1 MLLLGFIQMDF
12 NKRME
17 TKVILFAVICILSV
31 VIPTEGTICK
41 HAETC
46 AQCFTLH
53 KDCTWCADEVF
64 QSGRTKYTRCDIE
77 DNLIKKK
84 CNSIINPDND
94 LQFIKNENLRDEI
107 GNKTGIHI
115 QPQVIN
121 LKLRPRKPHRIE
133 LAYRE
138 AKDSAVDLYVLMD
151 LSASMKR
158 SKETLSK
165 LGQTLAKE
173 MKKITKKFLLGF
185 GSYVEKEIPPFVFT
199 DSNITMC
206 SDCAMTYDYRHVM
219 KLSPNG
225 TKFSQMVAAAEI
237 SGSNDIPEAGFDAL
251 MQTLVCE
258 QIGWRSKSRKLV
270 LFIAG
275 SSFHTAGSGKLLG
288 VVKPNDERCHLTAAG
303 EYSESKVQ
311 DYPSVSQIRSQVNSK
326 KVNVIFAVPK
336 DQLMTYKHLSNFLLG
351 STVTTLQKDS
361 ANILDVI
368 KSNYRAIVRR
378 VQLRAENN
386 ENITVK
392 FFSKC
397 NSDELKETDVCENL
411 DADSKVSFAV
421 EIEVDKCPEKEADR
435 KRTFTIHPIGLA
447 NTLTIHLELLC
458 ECNCTEATKVPD
470 ECSGKGVKKCGACI
484 CKENYV
490 GRNCEC
496 DRENVTNQA
505 LDELCKNPDT
515 GLICSDRGQCVCGV
529 CMCDNIK
536 SSKDRFFSEQY
547 CQCDDYSCD
556 IIDGKLCGGSK
567 QGVCNCGVCK
577 CKDGFEGPNCLCS
590 TNNSTCIAENG
601 FICNG
606 KGICECGKCIC
617 DKESLHRG
625 PLCEDC
631 PTCSGMCSETK
642 HCVQCKIFQSG
653 NYTSE
658 VCDKLCNDYEITAV
672 EELSEDS
679 TRKKCQFVDDDHCTF
694 LYKYWYEGTKVS
706 IEAKKGKSCPIPD
719 YVVPLAVVI
728 GIILLGIIALLIFKC
743 VTTIYD
749 RREYAQFLLSKED
762 ARWSPRENPIYKVP
776 KSTYMN
782 PLYGGKKSYPE

>member
-1 MLLLGFIQMDF
+1 
-12 NKRME
+12 
-17 TKVILFAVICILSV
+17 
-31 VIPTEGTICK
+31 
-41 HAETC
+41 
-46 AQCFTLH
+46 
-53 KDCTWCADEVF
+53 
-64 QSGRTKYTRCDIE
+64 
-77 DNLIKKK
+77 
-84 CNSIINPDND
+84 
-94 LQFIKNENLRDEI
+94 
-107 GNKTGIHI
+107 
-115 QPQVIN
+115 
-121 LKLRPRKPHRIE
+121 
-133 LAYRE
+133 
-138 AKDSAVDLYVLMD
+138 MD

-185 GSYVEKEIPPFVFT
+185 GSFVEKEIPPFVYT

-206 SDCAMTYDYRHVM
+206 HDCALTFDYRHVM
-219 KLSPNG
+219 RLSPNG

-251 MQTLVCE
+251 MQALVCK

-288 VVKPNDERCHLTAAG
+288 VVKPNDEQCHLTAAG

-336 DQLMTYKHLSNFLLG
+336 DQMITYKHLSTFLLG

-368 KSNYRAIVRR
+368 KSNYQAIVRR

-386 ENITVK
+386 ENITVN

-397 NSDELKETDVCENL
+397 NGHSFKFVVLFMPISNIGFIDIKIPSGSSLATFKCIFNIFNFSFKVLFDV
-411 DADSKVSFAV
+411 D
-421 EIEVDKCPEKEADR
+421 IEVDKCPEKEADR
-435 KRTFTIHPIGLA
+435 KRTFNIHPVGLV
-447 NTLTIHLELLC
+447 NNLTIHLELLC
-458 ECNCTEATKVPD
+458 ECECQNETTKVTQ
-470 ECSGKGVKKCGACI
+470 ECSGKGIKKCGACI
-484 CKENYV
+484 CQENYV

-496 DRENVTNQA
+496 DRENITNQA
-505 LDELCKNPDT
+505 LDELCRNPES

-529 CMCDNIK
+529 CSCDNIK

-556 IIDGKLCGGSK
+556 IIDGKLCGGKHFCYSF
-567 QGVCNCGVCK
+567 
-577 CKDGFEGPNCLCS
+577 DCS
-590 TNNSTCIAENG
+590 LIVSIAENG
-601 FICNG
+601 LTCNG
-606 KGICECGKCIC
+606 KGVCECGKCIC

-631 PTCSGMCSETK
+631 PTCPGMCSETK
-642 HCVQCKIFQSG
+642 HCVQCKVFESG
-653 NYTSE
+653 NYTSD
-658 VCDKLCNDYEITAV
+658 VCDKLCDYEISVV

-679 TRKKCQFVDDDHCTF
+679 TGKKCQFVDDDHCTF
-694 LYKYWYEGTKVS
+694 Q
-706 IEAKKGKSCPIPD
+706 SCPIPD

-728 GIILLGIIALLIFKC
+728 GIIVLGIIALLIFKC

-762 ARWSPRENPIYKVP
+762 AKWSPISERLKD
-776 KSTYMN
+776 
-782 PLYGGKKSYPE
+782 YGPF